1 MLDAQPV
8 AVHHANKQLLGAADN
23 RHTNSLSTLVLICS
37 PHMLQDIFPV
47 HRRYVYD
54 GVLEAQFVMV
64 HDANKQLLGV
74 ADIYPAGFD
83 VKKGDLTLR
92 AFLRHDDPV
101 LLEKL
106 RHQPLVR
113 GSAEY

>member
-1 MLDAQPV
+1 MLEAQCV
-8 AVHHANKQLLGAADN
+8 AVHRANKQLLGAADN
-23 RHTNSLSTLVLICS
+23 RIPNSLSTLVLIWF
-37 PHMLQDIFPV
+37 PHMLQDVFPV

-74 ADIYPAGFD
+74 ADIYPADID